1 MLNLQGFSYFCAKE
15 GAVAL
20 ADLIGQLCDSPLFYI
35 MSLDPQI
42 KTSKLSNF
50 ILHQFEG
57 IHKFWGAPFY
67 REEDYD
73 FGLPDFIHFRKA
85 DTTNRVIRMIFCF
98 Y

>member
-1 MLNLQGFSYFCAKE
+1 MLNFQGFSYFCAKE

-50 ILHQFEG
+50 LLHQFEG

-67 REEDYD
+67 RERIMISDYPISYISERLIQRI
-73 FGLPDFIHFRKA
+73 G
-85 DTTNRVIRMIFCF
+85 
-98 Y
+98 